1 MPYMNDNRIVVLES
15 QLERLVEG
23 VFSSFFRKSVSAH
36 DIALQLVRSMEDNLR
51 LPVDHATQPI
61 APDYFEI
68 RLSPKTYQVLQSK
81 RPDFATELMRYLV
94 ELASDMGYRILND
107 LTVEMRPDADIE
119 DATQAII
126 MARHSANQ
134 MKSTMAMQ
142 PVQPQSAAAPQ
153 RNPQL
158 LINGQRTFPLDQ
170 SIVNIGRGSD
180 NDIVLD
186 DQYASRH
193 HVQIRLRFGVY
204 TLFDVNSR
212 GGTYVNQ
219 VKVSEHRLQPGDV
232 IQIGQSKLLYLV
244 DENPGFRA
252 TKTTTQLD
260 PIDD

>member
-1 MPYMNDNRIVVLES
+1 MPLMNDNRIVILES

-51 LPVDHATQPI
+51 MPVERAGQPI
-61 APDYFEI
+61 APDYYEI
-68 RLSPKTYQVLQSK
+68 RLSPKTYQILQSK
-81 RPDFATELMRYLV
+81 RPEFASELRHYLV
-94 ELASDMGYRILND
+94 ELATNTGYKILNGVN
-107 LTVEMRPDADIE
+107 VELRPDSDIE
-119 DATQAII
+119 DASQTII
-126 MARHSANQ
+126 TAKHSASQ

-142 PVQPQSAAAPQ
+142 PVQPQPSAPPQ

-158 LINGQRTFPLDQ
+158 LINGERTFSLDQ
-170 SIVNIGRGSD
+170 SIINIGRGSD

-219 VKVSEHRLQPGDV
+219 VRISEHRLQPGDV

-252 TKTTTQLD
+252 TSTTTQLN